1 MKYLKKVS
9 LAGKK
14 KLPDDVKVALLNDKV
29 KKHIFMN
36 NIEYESELAGK
47 PLHIKPSSLLN
58 RLWSGIEHLP
68 KTKRQEAI
76 TIVRKLQSS
85 PAVQV
90 NENFELIYNG
100 ETLRGTNILQLIR
113 AELNTNQRSLVPGQD
128 VFEHVLLTSPATTQV
143 PHANLSPVN
152 PKKRRR
158 TSAKG
163 KKALVKTTTKK
174 KLRRSKLNETSLEFI
189 PPEISPI
196 ARLAHISPMRL
207 RYGKKVQA
215 GVWKA

>member
-76 TIVRKLQSS
+76 TIVKIIITYQNYCGVFKSKNCIYYKIKPQQAEAKL
-85 PAVQV
+85 
-90 NENFELIYNG
+90 Y
-100 ETLRGTNILQLIR
+100 GTNCNFR
-113 AELNTNQRSLVPGQD
+113 
-128 VFEHVLLTSPATTQV
+128 
-143 PHANLSPVN
+143 
-152 PKKRRR
+152 
-158 TSAKG
+158 
-163 KKALVKTTTKK
+163 
-174 KLRRSKLNETSLEFI
+174 
-189 PPEISPI
+189 
-196 ARLAHISPMRL
+196 
-207 RYGKKVQA
+207 
-215 GVWKA
+215 VWLFVV

>member
-29 KKHIFMN
+29 KKQIFMN
-36 NIEYESELAGK
+36 NIEYESALAGK

-113 AELNTNQRSLVPGQD
+113 AELNTYQRSLVPGQD

-143 PHANLSPVN
+143 PYTNLSPPN
-152 PKKRRR
+152 PKRRR
-158 TSAKG
+158 ITPPKR
-163 KKALVKTTTKK
+163 KKALVKTTTKQ
-174 KLRRSKLNETSLEFI
+174 KLKSTKQNETFLDFI
-189 PPEISPI
+189 PTDISPI
-196 ARLAHISPMRL
+196 GRFAHISPMKL

-215 GVWKA
+215 GTWKA